1 MATRNTFLQI
11 LYKYWHASR
20 EELLAAIANGE
31 FEGVTMSSLLKA
43 YLDFQL
49 QESEYHDYRVS
60 PSSLKYMVFG
70 KIIEELKITED
81 LAAVTRD
88 IARSLEHV
96 VYLQLLSDPRLPYR
110 ILRTFLK
117 IPLSDI
123 PNSDLPPN
131 RELVDVDEVILAN
144 AEYLR
149 RTYTSVNNQDHLV
162 TLEDLS
168 NILAPSKE
176 ESGYQSF
183 RNMYPPTGGFDSFNV
198 SREGEVRL
206 LTHETDFVEAFN
218 DLTSRFLYGLD
229 WTNVFVAGELV
240 LASLTGEEIRGKS
253 IWLYLYGLNA
263 NDANK
268 KVDHI
273 YDVWVANLPYDQAKL
288 VTKTAKQISFFGSE
302 PTHPIQIEVKVSDY
316 VFSFSLFLFL
326 FSLLP
331 NIYHLAKVRSS
342 TISRSYQ
349 VNGYSTLDE
358 TGKEISVIATFFRV
372 CPKRVG

>member
-1 MATRNTFLQI
+1 MSPRNAFPQV
-11 LYKYWHASR
+11 LYKYWHASD
-20 EELLAAIANGE
+20 EELFAAIANGE
-31 FEGVTMSSLLKA
+31 FQGVTVSSLLKA

-49 QESEYHDYRVS
+49 QESEYYDNSVS
-60 PSSLKYMVFG
+60 PSSLKYMVLG
-70 KIIEELKITED
+70 RIIEELKVTED

-88 IARSLEHV
+88 IAGSLDDL
-96 VYLQLLSDPRLPYR
+96 VYLQLLSDARLPYR
-110 ILRTFLK
+110 ILRAFLK
-117 IPLSDI
+117 IPPSDI
-123 PNSDLPPN
+123 PDSDLPPD
-131 RELVDVDEVILAN
+131 REFVDEAILAN

-149 RTYTSVNNQDHLV
+149 RTCTRVKNEDHLV

-168 NILAPSKE
+168 NILALPKE

-183 RNMYPPTGGFDSFNV
+183 RNKYPPTRGFDTFDL
-198 SREGEVRL
+198 RRKGEVRL

-253 IWLYLYGLNA
+253 IRLYLYGLNA

-273 YDVWVANLPYDQAKL
+273 YDVWVANLPYDQDKL

-302 PTHPIQIEVKVSDY
+302 PTHPIQIEVNVSEY
-316 VFSFSLFLFL
+316 VFLFFLFL
-326 FSLLP
+326 FSLLLT
-331 NIYHLAKVRSS
+331 IYHLVKVRSS
-342 TISRSYQ
+342 TVSRPYQ

-358 TGKEISVIATFFRV
+358 TGKETSVNATFFRV
-372 CPKRVG
+372 CPMCVG